1 MKKLLDEILVCKRL
15 NADLITFDGGRG
27 IIHMPTWSGSIVW
40 SYGGGWDHV
49 SVAPFKKRIT
59 PSWDDMCMI
68 KDIFFYE
75 HETVVQYHPAK
86 SEYVN
91 NMPNCLH
98 LWRPNKEKMLIPPSV
113 MTGVRDGQSIESVK
127 SELKELET
135 QLAEE
140 FDLKR

>member
-1 MKKLLDEILVCKRL
+1 MKKLLDEILACKRL
-15 NADLITFDGGRG
+15 NANIISADGGNG
-27 IIHMPTWSGSIVW
+27 TIHMPTWSGSVVW

-75 HETVVQYHPAK
+75 HETVVQFHPAK
-86 SEYVN
+86 SDYVN
-91 NMPNCLH
+91 MVPNCLH
-98 LWRPNKEKMLIPPSV
+98 LWRPNKETMPVPPSI
-113 MTGVRDGQSIESVK
+113 MTGIRNGQSKESIK
-127 SELKELET
+127 AELDELNK
-135 QLAEE
+135 QVDKE